1 MNNSTNYVNSTW
13 TGFNGTDYT
22 VVDIVVHGLIGLL
35 LCGPPVFFN
44 IFSAIGIFTSKDITK
59 PIKVALTNITVS
71 GIVYLIG
78 LHLDITGYVGR
89 GAEPGRQPNSC
100 GASVFIQLFGG
111 SAAFFS
117 LVLYGAA
124 VYGIIRKGKKVFKS
138 PILVLMAAIPWILA
152 LPNALA
158 LFIPS
163 YMYSPR
169 ENSRARCGADFDTL
183 SVLIHVGFSWG
194 ILGVCSCVTTLT
206 LMIVTYCYVRKNAIS
221 GDTDVLKALYRLG
234 GFLVLSTAVL
244 VFFQL
249 VVATIVTL
257 DTTNGDSGIV
267 DVFGYYL
274 PITVF
279 ALSTWCTPISMV
291 AIYKP
296 LRQFYSKVFRKFK
309 DFLIKIVPC
318 KCTRKSELHSHHNP
332 PPPK

>member
-1 MNNSTNYVNSTW
+1 MNNSINYVNSTW

-22 VVDIVVHGLIGLL
+22 VVDIAVHGLIGLL
-35 LCGPPVFFN
+35 LCGPPVFLN
-44 IFSAIGIFTSKDITK
+44 IFSTIGILTSKDITK
-59 PIKVALTNITVS
+59 PIKVSLTNITTS
-71 GIVYLIG
+71 GIIYLLG
-78 LHLDITGYVGR
+78 LHLEITGYVGR

-100 GASVFIQLFGG
+100 GASVFFQLFGG
-111 SAAFFS
+111 STAFFS

-124 VYGIIRKGKKVFKS
+124 VYGIIRKGKKIFKL
-138 PILVLMAAIPWILA
+138 PILVLMAATPWILA

-194 ILGVCSCVTTLT
+194 ILGLCSCVVTLT
-206 LMIVTYCYVRKNAIS
+206 LMLVTYCYVRKKAIS

-234 GFLVLSTAVL
+234 SFLVLSTAVL

-257 DTTNGDSGIV
+257 GTNGDSGIV
-267 DVFGYYL
+267 DIFGYYL
-274 PITVF
+274 PITIF
-279 ALSTWCTPISMV
+279 ALSTWCTPVSMV

-296 LRQFYSKVFRKFK
+296 LRQFYVKVFRKFK
-309 DFLIKIVPC
+309 DFLTKIVPC
-318 KCTRKSELHSHHNP
+318 KYARKSELPSNHNRS
-332 PPPK
+332 